1 MNDLYDPTE
10 DHRALRDLVRRF
22 AEREA
27 APQAE
32 AHDRAETFN
41 AELFRQAGALGLLGL
56 LGPESAGGTAM
67 DAAATVILH
76 EELAWADPGF
86 ALAVLSHAV
95 LFVNGLARSS
105 AAEAH
110 RAVLAAA
117 CAGEIVGAVAMSEP
131 EAGTDVL
138 AMRCKAHREGDDYVI
153 DGTKMW
159 ITNGAPDGRSLADH
173 VLVYAR
179 TSEAGP
185 RSLSLFLAPKEAP
198 GFALARPVKGKLGM
212 RAATCAELQFTACR
226 IPAGNLIGSEG
237 GAIMHM
243 LRTLEIERVAL
254 AAIGCGIGLR
264 ALEIMN
270 AYASERRVEG
280 RPIREF
286 GQIQHHIAE
295 TYAEVMAAR
304 ALVYATARTLDLSR
318 PGPGLG
324 ADAAK
329 LIAAAAA
336 QAAANRAIQV
346 LGGNGY
352 VADYVVERLWRDAR
366 LLSIGGGSNEALQKN
381 ITRNLARLGGRAS

>member
-1 MNDLYDPTE
+1 MSDLYAPTE
-10 DHRALRDLVRRF
+10 DHRALRELARRF
-22 AEREA
+22 AEKDV

-41 AELFRQAGALGLLGL
+41 AELFRRAGALGLLGL
-56 LGPESAGGTAM
+56 LGPESAGGAAM
-67 DAAATVILH
+67 DAVATAILH

-110 RAVLAAA
+110 RDALAAA
-117 CAGEIVGAVAMSEP
+117 CAGETICAVAMSEP

-138 AMRCKAHREGDDYVI
+138 AMRCKARREGDDYVI
-153 DGTKMW
+153 DGAKMW
-159 ITNGAPDGRSLADH
+159 ITNGAPDGRGLADH
-173 VLVYAR
+173 VLLYAR
-179 TSEAGP
+179 TAEAGP
-185 RSLSLFLAPKEAP
+185 RSLSLFLVPKEAP
-198 GFALARPVKGKLGM
+198 GYSLGRPVKGKLGM
-212 RAATCAELQFTACR
+212 RAATCAELRFDACR
-226 IPAGNLIGSEG
+226 VPARHLIGAEG

-254 AAIGCGIGLR
+254 AAIGCGVGLR
-264 ALEIMN
+264 AFEIMN

-286 GQIQHHIAE
+286 GQIQRHIAE

-304 ALVYATARTLDLSR
+304 ALLYDTARRLDLSR
-318 PGPGLG
+318 PGPGIG

-329 LIAAAAA
+329 LVAASAA
-336 QAAANRAIQV
+336 QSAADRAIQV

-366 LLSIGGGSNEALQKN
+366 LLSIGGGTNEALQKN
-381 ITRNLARLGGRAS
+381 MTRNLARLGRAS